1 MATTKQKLYKNITI
15 LSFITFFL
23 SFAIAIACLCWQK
36 YSIAIYF
43 LCSSIA
49 CIIVSFFTLLRS
61 PLTSSKLTAN
71 GSEGQRH
78 TTKINWFVYNKN
90 EFFPISKFALIRLYI
105 YKTLTLVSA
114 ILVIVGII
122 IGNITLWYSS
132 AFACGISFVLR
143 RVNQQVQNYK
153 TCLKNSRFGI
163 EKFNFSLGLSFN
175 FFCIDIILLSV

>member
-1 MATTKQKLYKNITI
+1 MCILLPKNPAHHPIIMATTKQKLYKNITI

-71 GSEGQRH
+71 GSERQRH

-114 ILVIVGII
+114 VLVIVGII

-132 AFACGISFVLR
+132 AFVCGISFVLG
-143 RVNQQVQNYK
+143 
-153 TCLKNSRFGI
+153 CLLAVKYMKGGGFY
-163 EKFNFSLGLSFN
+163 F
-175 FFCIDIILLSV
+175 